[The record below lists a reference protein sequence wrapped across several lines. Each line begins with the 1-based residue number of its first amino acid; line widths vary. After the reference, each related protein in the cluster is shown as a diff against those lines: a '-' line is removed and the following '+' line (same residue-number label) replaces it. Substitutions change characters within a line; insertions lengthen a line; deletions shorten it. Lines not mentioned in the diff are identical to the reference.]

1 METISISG
9 AEIYYDRSF
18 LPAEEAT
25 GLFNILLTKCA
36 WQRHRSSFKYAVPRD
51 EAYYGDPGTD
61 YTYSRRE
68 YKPLT
73 WIPELLSL
81 RTRVEEATPAIAY
94 SNCLCGTVAPR
105 KPVHHGGKD
114 PEKLQA

>member
-25 GLFNILLTKCA
+25 ILFNILLTKCA

-51 EAYYGDPGTD
+51 EACTMAILAATTHIRGASTSRSPGF
-61 YTYSRRE
+61 RRRRR
-68 YKPLT
+68 P
-73 WIPELLSL
+73 SL
-81 RTRVEEATPAIAY
+81 RHIE
-94 SNCLCGTVAPR
+94 S
-105 KPVHHGGKD
+105 K
-114 PEKLQA
+114 